1 MSTAPEDVSAFRGP
15 VDPRVRPQDDLFGHV
30 NNHWLQAVQIPSD
43 RGRYGVFDVLREQA
57 EEDVRVL
64 IEEVSAGVESGE
76 LAADDVAGKV
86 GALYRSF
93 LDEARAD
100 ELGVEPIR
108 DLLESVDTATSIPD
122 LVALTGR
129 LGREGVSG
137 FVLPFVNTDDKDS
150 SRYVVYLEQGGLGL
164 PDESYYREEQ
174 HAPILAA
181 YRDHVARLLTLATGL
196 DDETATR
203 TAERVVDLETRL
215 AESHWDRVANRDPVK
230 TYTLVDAAGLTEL
243 APAVDW
249 AAWARGLGAG
259 APFDEVVVR
268 QPDFLR
274 GLTEALDGVDL
285 ATWQDWLRVRI
296 VQSHA
301 AYLDARIV
309 EAEFDFVGRTL
320 SGIPEQRARW
330 KRGVSLVDASLGEAV
345 GELYVARHF
354 PPAARERMAELVD
367 HLVEAFRR
375 SFDASTWMGEGTK
388 GEARAKLDAFTP
400 KVGHPQRWRDYS
412 ALEIREDDLVGNVR
426 RVAAFEVDRQLAK
439 LGGPVDRDEWFLTP
453 QTVNAYYNPGLNEIV
468 FPAAILQ
475 PPFFDAEGEDAD
487 NYGGIGAVIG
497 HEIGHGFDDAGST
510 FDGQGNLRDWW
521 TASDREAFDERR
533 EALIAQ
539 FDAYTTRH
547 APGHTVNGALTV
559 GENIGDIG
567 GLAIGHAAYRI
578 AVGDEVAQ
586 QVGEDG
592 LTGDQRFFNNW
603 ARVWCGDARTEEAVR
618 LLAVDPHSPQDV
630 RGNAVRNIDAF
641 HEAYGTREGDGM
653 WLAPEQRVTLF

>member
-1 MSTAPEDVSAFRGP
+1 MSTPGFRGP
-15 VDPRVRPQDDLFGHV
+15 VDPSVRPQDDLFGHV
-30 NNHWLQAVQIPSD
+30 NNHWLDAVEIPAD
-43 RGRYGVFDVLREQA
+43 RGRYGVFDVLRERS
-57 EEDVRVL
+57 EEDVRAL
-64 IEEVSAGVESGE
+64 IEEVAAQPAPDDGAEPGV
-76 LAADDVAGKV
+76 AAKV
-86 GALYRSF
+86 GALYTSF
-93 LDEARAD
+93 LDEERAE
-100 ELGVEPIR
+100 ELGASPLR
-108 DLLESVDTATSIPD
+108 PLLGAVDEVTSVAD

-129 LGREGVSG
+129 LARDGVSG

-164 PDESYYREEQ
+164 PDEAYYREEQ
-174 HAPILAA
+174 HAATLAA
-181 YRDHVARLLTLATGL
+181 YRGHVARLLAITTGL
-196 DDETATR
+196 EERAATDA
-203 TAERVVDLETRL
+203 AERVVDLEARL
-215 AESHWDRVANRDPVK
+215 AGAHWDRVTNRDPVK
-230 TYTLVDAAGLTEL
+230 TYTLMDAAALAEL

-249 AAWARGLGAG
+249 GAWATALGAP
-259 APFDEVVVR
+259 APFAEVVVR
-268 QPDFLR
+268 QPDFLH
-274 GLTEALDGVDL
+274 GLSLALDEVDL
-285 ATWQDWLRVRI
+285 GTWQDWLRWRI
-296 VQSHA
+296 GQTFASFLHA
-301 AYLDARIV
+301 EAV
-309 EAEFDFVGRTL
+309 EEEFDFVGRTL

-330 KRGVSLVDASLGEAV
+330 KRGVSLVDSSIGEAV

-367 HLVEAFRR
+367 NLVEAFRR
-375 SFDASTWMGEGTK
+375 SFAESTWMGEET
-388 GEARAKLDAFTP
+388 RAQAAEKLAAFTP
-400 KVGHPQRWRDYS
+400 KIGHPVRWRDYS
-412 ALEIREDDLVGNVR
+412 ALVIEAGDLVGNVR
-426 RVAAFEVDRQLAK
+426 RVAAFEVDRALNK

-475 PPFFDAEGEDAD
+475 PPFFDAEGDDAD

-521 TASDREAFDERR
+521 TAEDRAAFEERR
-533 EALIAQ
+533 DALIAQ
-539 FDAYTTRH
+539 FDGYGTRH

-578 AVGDEVAQ
+578 AAGERADEI
-586 QVGEDG
+586 GEDG
-592 LTGDQRFFNNW
+592 LTGDQRFFANW

-641 HEAYGTREGDGM
+641 HEAFGTVEGDGM
-653 WLAPEQRVTLF
+653 WLEPTERVSLF

>member
-1 MSTAPEDVSAFRGP
+1 MSAGTPRLRGP
-15 VDPRVRPQDDLFGHV
+15 VDTSVRPQDDLFGHV
-30 NNHWLQAVQIPSD
+30 NNHWLEAVEIPAD
-43 RGRYGVFDVLREQA
+43 RGRYGVFDVLRERA
-57 EEDVRVL
+57 EEDVREL
-64 IEEVSAGVESGE
+64 IEEVAGKAPDAATEVE
-76 LAADDVAGKV
+76 AKV

-100 ELGVEPIR
+100 ELGAAPLR
-108 DLLESVDTATSIPD
+108 PLLEAVDEVTSVAD
-122 LVALTGR
+122 LVTLTGR
-129 LGREGVSG
+129 LARDGVAG

-164 PDESYYREEQ
+164 PDEAYYREEQ
-174 HAPILAA
+174 HAETLTA
-181 YRDHVARLLTLATGL
+181 YRGHVARLLALTTDLGEEEA
-196 DDETATR
+196 
-203 TAERVVDLETRL
+203 AEVAGRVVDLETRL
-215 AESHWDRVANRDPVK
+215 AGEHWDRVTNRDPVK
-230 TYTLVDAAGLTEL
+230 TYSLLEAEELADL
-243 APAVDW
+243 APAIDW
-249 AAWARGLGAG
+249 GAWATALGAP
-259 APFDEVVVR
+259 APFAEVVVR
-268 QPDFLR
+268 QPDFLH
-274 GLTEALDGVDL
+274 GLSTALDEVDL
-285 ATWQDWLRVRI
+285 ATWRDWLRWRI
-296 VQSHA
+296 AQAFASFLHA
-301 AYLDARIV
+301 
-309 EAEFDFVGRTL
+309 EAALEEFDFVGRTL

-354 PPAARERMAELVD
+354 PPAARERMDELVGN
-367 HLVEAFRR
+367 LVEAFRR
-375 SFDASTWMGEGTK
+375 SFADSTWMGEETR
-388 GEARAKLDAFTP
+388 ARAAEKLAAFTP
-400 KVGHPQRWRDYS
+400 KIGHPVKWRDYS
-412 ALEIREDDLVGNVR
+412 ALQVEEGDLVGNAR
-426 RVAAFEVDRQLAK
+426 RVAAFEVDRELGK
-439 LGGPVDRDEWFLTP
+439 LGRPVDRDEWFLTP

-475 PPFFDAEGEDAD
+475 PPFFDAEGDDAD

-521 TASDREAFDERR
+521 TPEDREAFEERR
-533 EALIAQ
+533 DALIEQ
-539 FDAYTTRH
+539 FDRQETRH

-578 AVGDEVAQ
+578 AAGERAE

-592 LTGDQRFFNNW
+592 LTGDQRFFTNW

-641 HEAYGTREGDGM
+641 HEVYGTSEGDGM
-653 WLAPEQRVTLF
+653 WLPPQERVSLF